1 MPSDHALSPAA
12 EDVRRHDRER
22 FVTALFAPP
31 EARADLLVLYAFN
44 LEVARVRESVHEA
57 MAGMIRLQWWREM
70 LSGSRDEEA
79 ARHPV
84 AGPLLKLVRQRG
96 LNLEQFERLLEGRE
110 TDLSAEAPA
119 DMAALEAYVAGTSA
133 ALTELAL
140 AIVGAEGGA
149 SLEAGRLVGAGFAL
163 TGLLRAV
170 PVHLAAGRLT
180 LPEAVLRAVGTS
192 SEQVL
197 AGRADKAAIAQA
209 ARMVGIRAQEL
220 LSQARRQRV
229 ERKALPALL
238 PATLASGHLATLER
252 VGWDVFDSRVSRPRP
267 MPVRLAVNALFGR
280 F

>member
-1 MPSDHALSPAA
+1 MPSDHTLSPAA
-12 EDVRRHDRER
+12 EEVRRHDRER

-31 EARADLLVLYAFN
+31 ETRADLLVLYAFN
-44 LEVARVRESVHEA
+44 LEIAKVRESVHEA

-84 AGPLLKLVRQRG
+84 AGPLLALSRERG
-96 LNLEQFERLLEGRE
+96 LSLELFERLLEARE
-110 TDLSAEAPA
+110 ADLSAAPA
-119 DMAALEAYVAGTSA
+119 ADLAALEEYAGGTSG

-140 AIVGAEGGA
+140 AILGAEA
-149 SLEAGRLVGAGFAL
+149 AEPGRLVGAAYAM

-170 PVHLAAGRLT
+170 PVHLSTGRLT
-180 LPEAVLRAVGTS
+180 LPEAVLEAVGTS

-197 AGRADKAAIAQA
+197 AGRADKAVIAKA
-209 ARMVGIRAQEL
+209 ARFVGARAQDL
-220 LSQARRQRV
+220 LARARSFKV
-229 ERKALPALL
+229 ARKALPALL

-252 VGWDVFDSRVSRPRP
+252 VGWDVFDSRVVRPRP
-267 MPVRLAVNALFGR
+267 MPVRLAVNALLGR